1 MTYLKLALLTMT
13 LCETLT
19 LSIPAYAYQIETVT
33 IDGQSI
39 KKHHQAMV
47 VLPNDYNDEQKYPV
61 VYVLHGWSGDF
72 SSWTGST
79 AIAKQADLHQMILV
93 MPDGNYD
100 RWYIDSPVVKDSNY
114 QSYIAKDVVS
124 YIDKHY
130 STKKDRTQRAITGL
144 SMGGFGALNIKLM
157 NTDIFGNVGSI
168 SGGVNPANFAYNWGL
183 ANVFGDPVKNREYW
197 DRKAIKF
204 SSHKFLAGV
213 NLVLDC
219 GSDDFFINDNR
230 ELHQVLNSYKVA
242 HDYTER
248 PGGHTWDYWNNA
260 IQYQMLF
267 FADKFAQK

>member
-130 STKKDRTQRAITGL
+130 STKKD
-144 SMGGFGALNIKLM
+144 
-157 NTDIFGNVGSI
+157 
-168 SGGVNPANFAYNWGL
+168 
-183 ANVFGDPVKNREYW
+183 
-197 DRKAIKF
+197 
-204 SSHKFLAGV
+204 
-213 NLVLDC
+213 
-219 GSDDFFINDNR
+219 
-230 ELHQVLNSYKVA
+230 
-242 HDYTER
+242 
-248 PGGHTWDYWNNA
+248 
-260 IQYQMLF
+260 
-267 FADKFAQK
+267 